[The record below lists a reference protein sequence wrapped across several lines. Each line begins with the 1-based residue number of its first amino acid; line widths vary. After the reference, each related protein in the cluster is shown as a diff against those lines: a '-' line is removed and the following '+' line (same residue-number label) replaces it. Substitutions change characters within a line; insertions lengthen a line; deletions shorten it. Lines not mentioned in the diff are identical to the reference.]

1 MPDWLSA
8 PPAAGT
14 SVRTRGITE
23 RAGKNN
29 AKEYFYENEENGSG
43 LLICSCM
50 HTTHTT
56 HNNNDFGY
64 ATINNCCAY

>member
-43 LLICSCM
+43 FYGGTEPYGGLRCLPGAGGRQ
-50 HTTHTT
+50 TAV
-56 HNNNDFGY
+56 FWE
-64 ATINNCCAY
+64 

>member
-29 AKEYFYENEENGSG
+29 AKEYFYEKNIKHITLFDSFFKFI
-43 LLICSCM
+43 LFIWM
-50 HTTHTT
+50 
-56 HNNNDFGY
+56 F
-64 ATINNCCAY
+64 